1 MPMKCDIVT
10 QDRMVFTGEV
20 DYVGLPGTEGYMGI
34 LPNHSALLTTLGFG
48 EVVVKISGEESHY
61 AIGGGMAEVTPD
73 KVIIL
78 ADSAEQASDI
88 DLDRA
93 QKARERAEKEMTEG
107 VEGDDPDKFAN
118 LQAQI
123 QRAQV
128 RIDTA
133 NRRGGG
139 GRRSGGMTVL
149 DDE

>member
-48 EVVVKISGEESHY
+48 EVVVKQSGEESHY

-78 ADSAEQASDI
+78 ADSAEQANEI
-88 DLDRA
+88 DMERA
-93 QKARERAEKEMTEG
+93 MAARQRAEKEMEEG
-107 VEGDDPDKFAN
+107 LNDDPDKFAN

-123 QRAQV
+123 QRAQI

-133 NRRGGG
+133 NRRGG
-139 GRRSGGMTVL
+139 RRSGGMTIL
-149 DDE
+149 EDDH